1 MIPLKS
7 QDKREAEN
15 TNPANSRTL
24 LTLTGESA
32 RFEGKF
38 EVADSI
44 EIECEVHGELSV
56 GGKFIIGE
64 RGVVKADVQTVDAII
79 RGEFEGNITATGEVE
94 ITSTGRIT
102 GSIET
107 DSLVISRGGM
117 FNGNVSRRKKDE
129 AARAAAVLPLQV
141 AEDGRFRR
149 QETSPV

>member
-1 MIPLKS
+1 MIPLKGPDRPVR
-7 QDKREAEN
+7 QGEN

-44 EIECEVHGELSV
+44 EIECEVCGELSV

-79 RGEFEGNITATGEVE
+79 RGEFEGSIAATGDVE
-94 ITSTGRIT
+94 ITSTGRVT
-102 GSIET
+102 GNIET
-107 DSLVISRGGM
+107 DSLIIARGGI

-129 AARAAAVLPLQV
+129 AVRAAAVLPLQV
-141 AEDGRFRR
+141 VEDGRLRR
-149 QETSPV
+149 P